1 LPRRAC
7 LYYRLGLSPAPCEGR
22 IGKGEYARTVKNIS
36 LILEGRT
43 DELIHKLSRQ
53 MQLLS
58 KNQDF
63 EEAAKLRDQIT
74 ALARL
79 GTSGTEAGRQDELTE
94 LKRILKLKGLPRR
107 IEALD
112 ISDISGREACGSL
125 VSFFEGRPDKKNY
138 RRFRIK
144 TVHRI
149 DDYDMLREVVRR
161 RYSRLIEENITFP
174 DLVLIDGGKGHLE
187 SAGTELKK
195 LGREV
200 PLVSLAKEEE
210 NIYCDSADSPLRL
223 KEGSP
228 ALNLLRRIRDEA
240 HRFALSYHHIL
251 HRKKIMGR

>member
-1 LPRRAC
+1 
-7 LYYRLGLSPAPCEGR
+7 
-22 IGKGEYARTVKNIS
+22 
-36 LILEGRT
+36 
-43 DELIHKLSRQ
+43 

-63 EEAAKLRDQIT
+63 EEAAKLRDQVT

-79 GTSGTEAGRQDELTE
+79 GTSGAEAGRQDELTE